1 MLIGIHVSV
10 NMNQSTGNEDFIFIF
25 YNLVLYVIEQQYE
38 YLIKD
43 RKRKRE
49 IFPCWQFRNRF
60 SQS

>member
-1 MLIGIHVSV
+1 
-10 NMNQSTGNEDFIFIF
+10 MNQSTGNEDFIILC
-25 YNLVLYVIEQQYE
+25 NVIEQQYE

-49 IFPCWQFRNRF
+49 IFPCWQSRNRF